1 MNWRHSVAHLWF
13 AFSQTGDMGL
23 DMGGQTDPLAYRQDG
38 EFGICFI
45 DGTVGNY
52 AAAALGT
59 IQTMNYRAVARISE
73 SK

>member
-1 MNWRHSVAHLWF
+1 MNWRHSVAHLCF

-45 DGTVGNY
+45 DATVGKELRCCCSTQNNTNNELQSSY
-52 AAAALGT
+52 
-59 IQTMNYRAVARISE
+59 QN
-73 SK
+73 K